1 MHMTKHVAGV
11 WSITPAS
18 TGRVMPQEGEQRW
31 TAPAVTD
38 DIAVTDRARGP
49 GTALA
54 ATVVGGG
61 SGPDHVV
68 AICELADG
76 SRCYAR
82 STHPDAVDAVE
93 RGAWDL
99 DVAHLRPMPDGTTE
113 ICW

>member
-1 MHMTKHVAGV
+1 
-11 WSITPAS
+11 
-18 TGRVMPQEGEQRW
+18 
-31 TAPAVTD
+31 
-38 DIAVTDRARGP
+38 
-49 GTALA
+49 
-54 ATVVGGG
+54 
-61 SGPDHVV
+61 VV